1 MVSGASRC
9 GHRGNFGAADR
20 NGAEPSAHQIDTS
33 VRGNETTSSLR
44 HDDHSLQV
52 KEDDPHLTR
61 CALGDNMARV
71 SGRYPSRGPSMSL
84 ELRRSP
90 SATVWTWLWYQ
101 YVRGCSV
108 RMSNPRPHWKVIFSS
123 GFLVFTFAVERGP
136 RQDADV
142 RTGTLIAAEALVDLM
157 SGDEAIPA
165 GVAGPEIA
173 DHIGINKSGCFGGD
187 H

>member
-61 CALGDNMARV
+61 CALGDNIARA

-90 SATVWTWLWYQ
+90 SATVVDL
-101 YVRGCSV
+101 
-108 RMSNPRPHWKVIFSS
+108 
-123 GFLVFTFAVERGP
+123 
-136 RQDADV
+136 
-142 RTGTLIAAEALVDLM
+142 ALVSICSRMLGTNVK
-157 SGDEAIPA
+157 SKTALES
-165 GVAGPEIA
+165 
-173 DHIGINKSGCFGGD
+173 HIFHWFFGF
-187 H
+187 HIRR